1 MFRRTQWKLDT
12 NQIEIF
18 SALPVISSFQES
30 SHGDSTHLMTNDHS
44 TNPSDGQWD
53 LSSPEPAAKQRKQTC
68 KMNVK
73 QYIHIIQT
81 HSNQP
86 NLFFAMMDTNLL
98 DKSAAKF
105 LLTYLY
111 FFVGFML
118 LPKCLC
124 VQSFFFFPKSAPC
137 AAVLQSN
144 FPGCR
149 KDQSHLKRTILRW
162 MLWNPK
168 VATKSLRNQT
178 NYLTVVA
185 TKPELLR
192 MSQLY
197 KCDFILQAPWEEL

>member
-73 QYIHIIQT
+73 QYIHNIQT

-124 VQSFFFFPKSAPC
+124 VQSFFF
-137 AAVLQSN
+137 
-144 FPGCR
+144 
-149 KDQSHLKRTILRW
+149 
-162 MLWNPK
+162 PK
-168 VATKSLRNQT
+168 VGTLCCSASIKFSGMPQKTKATWKGRFCDGCCETRRLRPKVWETKQT
-178 NYLTVVA
+178 
-185 TKPELLR
+185 
-192 MSQLY
+192 
-197 KCDFILQAPWEEL
+197 I